1 MDKVAFQKHIEAN
14 LPERFKSMKVFRIPV
29 SYNGRL
35 YWASYK
41 NGEWDFQQASGDL
54 TPVVSYTSVGDY
66 EYESEGPMKP
76 TDKKPVKTVDKKP
89 VKTVEKKPVK
99 EKPVKEKPAK
109 SVKEKPVKQ
118 VKEEPVK
125 EKKVVQRE
133 PKDVVSEPLDYDGP
147 MPSFVKDK
155 PIKKLTGRF
164 VFHIVILILSL
175 GSSIFVSVPVIYNA
189 SQANKHINNPI
200 EYWHYRSKSAYLHWL
215 FVISLI
221 LVIVSVISM
230 LAMGVAFASIFSQLL
245 GGL

>member
-1 MDKVAFQKHIEAN
+1 MDKVAFQNHIEAN

-29 SYNGRL
+29 SYDGRL

-41 NGEWDFQQASGDL
+41 NGEWDFQQAGGGL
-54 TPVVSYTSVGDY
+54 TPVVSYTSIGDY
-66 EYESEGPMKP
+66 EYESEEP
-76 TDKKPVKTVDKKP
+76 KKPADKKP

-99 EKPVKEKPAK
+99 EKPAKP
-109 SVKEKPVKQ
+109 VKEKPVKQ
-118 VKEEPVK
+118 IKEKPVK

-133 PKDVVSEPLDYDGP
+133 PKDVVSTSFDYDGP
-147 MPSFVKDK
+147 MPSFVKNK

-175 GSSIFVSVPVIYNA
+175 GSSAFVSIPVIYNA
-189 SQANKHINNPI
+189 SRANKYINNPI

-215 FVISLI
+215 YVISLI
-221 LVIVSVISM
+221 LVIVAFVVM
-230 LAMGVAFASIFSQLL
+230 LAMGVAFVSMFSQIL

>member
-14 LPERFKSMKVFRIPV
+14 LPERFKSMKIFRIPV

-41 NGEWDFQQASGDL
+41 NGEWDFQQASGNL

-66 EYESEGPMKP
+66 EYESEAPAKP
-76 TDKKPVKTVDKKP
+76 VDKKP
-89 VKTVEKKPVK
+89 IKTVEKKPVK
-99 EKPVKEKPAK
+99 EKQVKEKPAK
-109 SVKEKPVKQ
+109 PVKEKPVKQ
-118 VKEEPVK
+118 VKEKPVK

-133 PKDVVSEPLDYDGP
+133 PRDMVSESLDYDGP

-189 SQANKHINNPI
+189 SKANKNINNPI

-221 LVIVSVISM
+221 LVIVAVVSM
-230 LAMGVAFASIFSQLL
+230 LAMGVAFASLFSQLL

>member
-41 NGEWDFQQASGDL
+41 NGEWDFQQTSGDL
-54 TPVVSYTSVGDY
+54 TPVVSYTSIGDY
-66 EYESEGPMKP
+66 EYESEGPAKP
-76 TDKKPVKTVDKKP
+76 ADKKLVKTVEKKP
-89 VKTVEKKPVK
+89 VEKKPVK
-99 EKPVKEKPAK
+99 EKPVKP
-109 SVKEKPVKQ
+109 VKERPVKQ
-118 VKEEPVK
+118 VKEKPVK

-133 PKDVVSEPLDYDGP
+133 SKEPMSTSFDYDGP

-175 GSSIFVSVPVIYNA
+175 GSSIFVSVPVIYN
-189 SQANKHINNPI
+189 SSKANKHIDNPI

-230 LAMGVAFASIFSQLL
+230 LAMGVAFASLFAQLL

>member
-14 LPERFKSMKVFRIPV
+14 LPERFKSMKIFRIPV

-41 NGEWDFQQASGDL
+41 NGEWDFQQASGNL

-66 EYESEGPMKP
+66 EYESEAPAKP
-76 TDKKPVKTVDKKP
+76 VDKKP
-89 VKTVEKKPVK
+89 IKTVEKKPVK
-99 EKPVKEKPAK
+99 EKQVKEKPAK
-109 SVKEKPVKQ
+109 PVKEKPVKQ
-118 VKEEPVK
+118 VKEKPVK

-133 PKDVVSEPLDYDGP
+133 PRDMVSESLDYDGP
-147 MPSFVKDK
+147 MPSFVKNK

-189 SQANKHINNPI
+189 SKANKNINNPI

-221 LVIVSVISM
+221 LVIVAVVSM
-230 LAMGVAFASIFSQLL
+230 LAMGVAFASLFSQLL

>member
-1 MDKVAFQKHIEAN
+1 MDKVAFQNHIEAN

-41 NGEWDFQQASGDL
+41 NGEWDFQQAGGGL
-54 TPVVSYTSVGDY
+54 TPVVSYTSIGDY
-66 EYESEGPMKP
+66 EYESEEP
-76 TDKKPVKTVDKKP
+76 TKSVDKKT
-89 VKTVEKKPVK
+89 VKTAEKKPVK
-99 EKPVKEKPAK
+99 EKPTKPAKEKPAK
-109 SVKEKPVKQ
+109 QVKEK
-118 VKEEPVK
+118 PVK

-133 PKDVVSEPLDYDGP
+133 PKEVTDAPIEYDGP
-147 MPSFVKDK
+147 MPSFVKNK

-175 GSSIFVSVPVIYNA
+175 GSSAFVSIPVIYNA

-215 FVISLI
+215 YVISLI
-221 LVIVSVISM
+221 LVIVAFVVM
-230 LAMGVAFASIFSQLL
+230 LVMGVAFASLFAQIL

>member
-14 LPERFKSMKVFRIPV
+14 LPERFKSMKIFRIPV

-41 NGEWDFQQASGDL
+41 NGEWDFQQASGNL

-66 EYESEGPMKP
+66 EYESEAPSKP
-76 TDKKPVKTVDKKP
+76 VDKKP
-89 VKTVEKKPVK
+89 IKTVEKKPVK
-99 EKPVKEKPAK
+99 EKQVKEKPAK
-109 SVKEKPVKQ
+109 PVKEKPVKQ
-118 VKEEPVK
+118 VKEKPVK

-133 PKDVVSEPLDYDGP
+133 PRDMVSESLDYDGP
-147 MPSFVKDK
+147 IPSFVKDK

-189 SQANKHINNPI
+189 SKANKNINNPI

-221 LVIVSVISM
+221 LMIVAVVSM
-230 LAMGVAFASIFSQLL
+230 LAMGVAFASLFSQLL